1 VTSVSFQNSNCL
13 HTDDEGTYWY
23 INKRG
28 KLDEFEGFKS
38 NQALEGGPY
47 RIIGCPDNYRLI
59 TELYSKLSQQQEEAY
74 VTVGSPLVCKGRN
87 CTKTTLN
94 CISVLDVHDN
104 LSCRWHR
111 VNRFSFNT
119 YLLLRAWREG
129 AFGDLTAKVY
139 GSHCLSPH
147 FDFIGLNRTN
157 ALQLISQI
165 VDPRWFINSNRPM
178 RMQSLETYFGLT
190 PRLFNK
196 AWKAGLKI
204 KPNGTTVRAAFL
216 MNAAGSLK
224 DKSCLRQA
232 WVRRPTK
239 GDAETITR
247 HGCKRLLNYVFRNWL
262 EELGLKGYFDP
273 EKFFNTHSC
282 RVDYYHRF
290 GSKYDA

>member
-1 VTSVSFQNSNCL
+1 MTSVSFQNSNCL

-23 INKRG
+23 IDKRG

-59 TELYSKLSQQQEEAY
+59 TELYSKINQQKDEAY
-74 VTVGSPLVCKGRN
+74 VTVGSPLVCKGHN

-129 AFGDLTAKVY
+129 AFGDLTTKVY
-139 GSHCLSPH
+139 ESHCLSSH
-147 FDFIGLNRTN
+147 FDFIGLSQTN

-178 RMQSLETYFGLT
+178 RVQSLETYFGLT

-196 AWKAGLKI
+196 AWKAGLEI
-204 KPNGTTVRAAFL
+204 KPNSTTVRAAFL
-216 MNAAGSLK
+216 MNAIGSLK
-224 DKSCLRQA
+224 DDSCLRQA
-232 WVRRPTK
+232 SKRL
-239 GDAETITR
+239 DAENITR
-247 HGCKRLLNYVFRNWL
+247 HSCKRLLNYVFRNWL
-262 EELGLKGYFDP
+262 EAAGLKGYFDP
-273 EKFFNTHSC
+273 EKFFKTYDS
-282 RVDYYHRF
+282 RVGYYHRF